1 LNQHKPPSVRP
12 ATTSR
17 NSRAT
22 RSPVTPPVAAS
33 AASPAP
39 PLARRPAAA
48 HGAAELLLKEI
59 RDQFET
65 LSRQLKVIARYVE
78 QNRDHIGLD
87 RIQDVAERCGV
98 QPSAV
103 IRFAKHF
110 GFSGY
115 TGMQKI
121 FRDGI
126 AKQIAP
132 NRDYQA
138 RIRSLIEAAQG
149 QLSSADIAH
158 EFIGGS
164 IAGMQELQ
172 RDLHSTVFDEA
183 VAMLAEAPAIWVA
196 GYRRSFPVA
205 AYLVYALQHTDKRI
219 EMLSGLGGLSEGQM
233 RGLGALD
240 VMVVVSF
247 SPYAEEAMQAARNA
261 VAAGARLIAIT
272 DSQMSPLAGLS
283 SATLV
288 VPESATFGFRALT
301 NTMCLA
307 QSLFIALAY
316 QTELAYKPNAL
327 HAGHPVR
334 EF

>member
-1 LNQHKPPSVRP
+1 MTKLKPSSARP
-12 ATTSR
+12 AKPTERKRT
-17 NSRAT
+17 
-22 RSPVTPPVAAS
+22 AA
-33 AASPAP
+33 APKTKLPEVSPA
-39 PLARRPAAA
+39 
-48 HGAAELLLKEI
+48 EQLLQSI
-59 RDQFET
+59 REAFDS

-78 QNRDHIGLD
+78 QHRDHIGLD

-115 TGMQKI
+115 TEMQKI

-183 VAMLAEAPAIWVA
+183 VAMLVEAPTIWVA
-196 GYRRSFPVA
+196 GSRRSFPVA
-205 AYLVYALQHTDKRI
+205 TYLVYALQHTDKRI
-219 EMLSGLGGLSEGQM
+219 ELLSGLGGMSEGQL
-233 RGLGALD
+233 RGLGPDD

-247 SPYAEEAMQAARNA
+247 SPYAEESMQCAQAA

-272 DSQMSPLAGLS
+272 DSQMSPLADLS

-316 QTELAYKPNAL
+316 QTELAYTPVPPI
-327 HAGHPVR
+327 AGGPVR
-334 EF
+334 EL

>member
-1 LNQHKPPSVRP
+1 MTKLKPSSARP
-12 ATTSR
+12 AK
-17 NSRAT
+17 
-22 RSPVTPPVAAS
+22 
-33 AASPAP
+33 
-39 PLARRPAAA
+39 RPAAA
-48 HGAAELLLKEI
+48 TPKTKKLAAAPTPSPAEQLLKSI
-59 RDQFET
+59 REAFDS

-78 QNRDHIGLD
+78 QHRDHIGLD

-115 TGMQKI
+115 TEMQKI

-183 VAMLAEAPAIWVA
+183 VAMLAEAPTIWVA
-196 GYRRSFPVA
+196 GSRRSFPVA
-205 AYLVYALQHTDKRI
+205 TYLVYALQHTDKRI
-219 EMLSGLGGLSEGQM
+219 ELLSGLGGMSEGQL
-233 RGLGALD
+233 RGLGQDD

-247 SPYAEEAMQAARNA
+247 SPYAEESMQCAQAAMA
-261 VAAGARLIAIT
+261 SGARLIAIT
-272 DSQMSPLAGLS
+272 DSQMSPLADLS
-283 SATLV
+283 TATLV

-316 QTELAYKPNAL
+316 QTELAYTPVPPL
-327 HAGHPVR
+327 AGGPVR
-334 EF
+334 EL